1 MRSVSVQRSFAGPVA
16 EAERCWYDTGRW
28 SRWIDGL
35 ERVIRVDGDWPN
47 SGASVVW
54 ESGPAGRGRVTERV
68 IEREP
73 RTGQTLEVEDPS
85 IRGRQSVR
93 FTPREDGVEVSLSLE
108 YALKRR
114 SLISPLV
121 DLLFIRRAMTVSLGA
136 TMSHFGSELQAARG
150 RAADQTRDP

>member
-1 MRSVSVQRSFAGPVA
+1 MGVWARWPVA
-16 EAERCWYDTGRW
+16 SD
-28 SRWIDGL
+28 
-35 ERVIRVDGDWPN
+35 
-47 SGASVVW
+47 
-54 ESGPAGRGRVTERV
+54 
-68 IEREP
+68 
-73 RTGQTLEVEDPS
+73 RTGDRARAADRPTLEVEDPS

-108 YALKRR
+108 YALKPR

-150 RAADQTRDP
+150 RAADPTRDP